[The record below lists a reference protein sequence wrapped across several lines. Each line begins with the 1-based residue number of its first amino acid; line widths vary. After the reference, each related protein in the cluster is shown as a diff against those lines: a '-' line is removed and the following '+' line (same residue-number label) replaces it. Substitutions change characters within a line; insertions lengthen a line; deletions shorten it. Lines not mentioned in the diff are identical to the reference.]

1 MQSISPAVSQTF
13 KPRKR
18 VYFDWD
24 DLIDYIADG
33 SVVPVCGQELLRF
46 TVQGKELTLMQF
58 LATEALKGGAL
69 ELDDADLDE
78 NATFM
83 DIVYAH
89 LHANGEL
96 GDIYRFVGKALEN
109 MNEEPPKALQQLAS
123 IRSFDLFV
131 STTFDNYLAKALNQV
146 RFGGRDGTLQ
156 LAFPNKR
163 SREPDL
169 PAPRGQL
176 GRPVVYQIFGQR
188 SKSQNYAV
196 TEADLLEYVSSLSDD
211 SCRPD
216 RLFRELQ
223 DNHLLFLGTGH
234 RGWLAR
240 FLLRITR
247 NMPLGVKRQRHELI
261 VERGVCTD
269 NEEIIFLDRFC
280 TDSRVNVNSDAV
292 EFIAELHARIQ
303 QTRPDLLI
311 DAAGS
316 APVPESADSE
326 IPEGAVFLSY
336 ASEDRDAVFKLYER
350 LSAAGIPVW
359 MDRKGG
365 VNSGDYEQRI
375 KRGIKRCSV
384 FLPVF
389 SKTISD
395 PSTFDNRYFRA
406 EWDYVVHEIL
416 PKTATNIDKVQPICI
431 CAEPVLDEVLPVR
444 FRPLHQ
450 IPAVDG
456 NLQDDD
462 VRVIVEMYRA
472 WVRRNRG
479 GQP

>member
-1 MQSISPAVSQTF
+1 MSHVF

-24 DLIDYIADG
+24 DLIDYIAEG

-46 TVQGKELTLMQF
+46 EIGGKTMSLMQF
-58 LATEALKGGAL
+58 LAAEALKGGSL
-69 ELDDADLDE
+69 ELDDADLGDE
-78 NATFM
+78 ATFM

-89 LHANGEL
+89 LQANGEL
-96 GDIYRFVGKALEN
+96 GDVYRFVGKALEN
-109 MNEEPPKALQQLAS
+109 MTHEPPKALLQLAS
-123 IRSFDLFV
+123 IRTFDLFV
-131 STTFDNYLAKALNQV
+131 STTFDTFLAKALNQV

-156 LAFPNKR
+156 LAFPNNR

-169 PAPRGQL
+169 PCPRAQL

-223 DNHLLFLGTGH
+223 GNHLLFLGTGH

-247 NMPLGVKRQRHELI
+247 NTPLGVKRQRHELI
-261 VERGVCTD
+261 VEQGVSNN

-280 TDSRVNVNSDAV
+280 TDSRVNVNSDAI
-292 EFIAELHARIQ
+292 EFIGELHQRIQ
-303 QTRPDLLI
+303 ESRPDLLI
-311 DAAGS
+311 QATGAT
-316 APVPESADSE
+316 VADPGGEVAE

-336 ASEDRDAVFKLYER
+336 ASEDRPAVLRIHER
-350 LSAAGIPVW
+350 LEAAGIPVW

-365 VNSGDYEQRI
+365 VDSGDYEQRI
-375 KRGIKRCSV
+375 KRGIKRCSI
-384 FLPVF
+384 FIPVF
-389 SKTISD
+389 SETVSA
-395 PSTFDNRYFRA
+395 PSSFENRYFRA
-406 EWDYVVHEIL
+406 EWDFVVHEIL
-416 PKTATNIDKVQPICI
+416 PRTAPNIDKVQPIRI
-431 CAEPVLDEVLPVR
+431 TEQPVAEDVIPER
-444 FRPLHQ
+444 FRPFHQ
-450 IPAVDG
+450 IPAIAGDLG
-456 NLQDDD
+456 DAEL
-462 VRVIVEMYRA
+462 RVIIEMYRA

-479 GQP
+479 GQA